1 MSLCIQFY
9 LLHILQVAV
18 RDTSVEPDQTL
29 EISEQKVWERKREN
43 VKAILQAYR
52 FTGMLFSDVSVWFSC
67 L

>member
-1 MSLCIQFY
+1 MPLCIQFY

-18 RDTSVEPDQTL
+18 RATSVEPDQTL

-52 FTGMLFSDVSVWFSC
+52 FTGMLFPDVSVWFSC